1 MSCSFFSLSSHDLVL
16 DCTDNV
22 ATRYLLNDACAA
34 CGPIPLVSG
43 SALRYEG
50 QMTVYLTAHLPGG
63 PTDEVKRQK
72 LIEEEKIP
80 CFRCLNPSPPPAVQA
95 CSDAGVL
102 GVGK

>member
-1 MSCSFFSLSSHDLVL
+1 M
-16 DCTDNV
+16 

-50 QMTVYLTAHLPGG
+50 QMTVYLTSHLQNG
-63 PTDEVKRQK
+63 PSHEAKRQK
-72 LIEEEKIP
+72 MIEEERIP
-80 CFRCLNPSPPPAVQA
+80 CFRCLNPSPPPAVQS

-102 GVGK
+102 GVGKCYLFVI